1 MFASIKMRLGL
12 VGVLLLAGAVLAGCN
27 FTLAA
32 DITPPPDYVP
42 PTPMPTLGPL
52 YPASAPN
59 LQDGA
64 AIFADKC
71 VPCHGSKGLGD
82 GPQSMQLPVA
92 VPAIGLPETARPATP
107 ADWFK
112 TVTQGNIDRFMPP
125 FAGSL
130 TEQQRW
136 DVVAYALSLHTK
148 SDEISRGKALVE
160 SDCPDCAAA
169 VADQEKMAAL
179 SENDLVSMIRNGSDQ
194 IPAFGK
200 GYSDQQAYGAAEY
213 LRSLTFAGEAQLAVA
228 PATPV
233 EATAQPGTPEAAA
246 SSAPSAAGTAAP
258 EVGQVTGS
266 VELPVGGAATGLT
279 VTLHGYDHAADGTSG
294 PQEVLTLSGPVN
306 EDGSYAFDDVGLPL
320 NRIFIAEVKYAGVSY
335 RSGFQAATAGS
346 TSINMPALKL
356 YDASMDMSKLT
367 IEQVHIYADFSTKG
381 TVQVLE
387 IYAFNNS
394 SDTSVI
400 ISTDGSSIPFI
411 QLPKGAT
418 NAGYEA
424 GQDSASF
431 VSADQGLAVVPS
443 DKPYSIVAFFNLP
456 YDQQLEITQPVAID
470 TPSLI
475 LLVPEGIAVKGTQ
488 LQSQGVQAIQNNN
501 YEEFAAADLKEGQT
515 LSFTLSGQPGSSP
528 AAVIDAHQGLVIG
541 GAFLGALLIGA
552 GLFLYARERR
562 RLVPVV
568 TEAEFETQDEV
579 LDAIL
584 ALDDLHRAGKIAD
597 AAYNLRRDE
606 LKEQLRELS

>member
-1 MFASIKMRLGL
+1 MYEKMKTKRTWVVGL
-12 VGVLLLAGAVLAGCN
+12 WVLAAAILGGCN

-52 YPASAPN
+52 YPTAAPD
-59 LQDGA
+59 LQEGA
-64 AIFADKC
+64 TIFADKC

-82 GPQSMQLPVA
+82 GPQSMQLPVS
-92 VPAIGLPETARPATP
+92 VPGIGLPETARAASP

-112 TVTQGNIDRFMPP
+112 TVTQGNMDRFMPP

-136 DVVAYALSLHTK
+136 DVVAYALSLHTTP
-148 SDEISRGKALVE
+148 DEISLGKALVE
-160 SDCPDCAAA
+160 SDCPTCPTAM
-169 VADQEKMAAL
+169 ADQQKMAAL
-179 SENDLVSMIRNGSDQ
+179 SENDLVTLLRNGAGQ

-200 GYSDQQAYGAAEY
+200 AYSDEQAYEAAEY
-213 LRSLTFAGEAQLAVA
+213 LRSLTFSGTPQLAA
-228 PATPV
+228 AAATPV
-233 EATAQPGTPEAAA
+233 QATGQAGTPEV
-246 SSAPSAAGTAAP
+246 APSAAATGAP

-266 VELPVGGAATGLT
+266 VELPAGGAATGLT

-306 EDGSYAFDDVGLPL
+306 PDGSYAFDNVGLPL

-335 RSGFQAATAGS
+335 RSGFQAATASS
-346 TSINMPALKL
+346 TSISIPALKL
-356 YDASMDMSKLT
+356 YNASTDISKLT
-367 IEQVHIYADFSTKG
+367 IDQVHVYADFSTAG

-387 IYAFNNS
+387 IYAFSNS
-394 SDTSVI
+394 SDNSVV

-411 QLPKGAT
+411 QLPQGAT
-418 NAGYEA
+418 NTGYEA

-443 DKPYSIVAFFNLP
+443 DKPYSIIAFFNLP
-456 YDQQLEITQPVAID
+456 YDKQLEITQPVAID

-475 LLVPEGIAVKGTQ
+475 LLVPEGIAVKSSQ
-488 LQSQGVQAIQNNN
+488 LQDRGMQAIQNNN
-501 YEEFAAADLKEGQT
+501 YEEFAAADLKVGQT
-515 LSFTLSGQPGSSP
+515 LSFTVSGQPGSSP

-541 GAFLGALLIGA
+541 GAFLGAVLIGA

-568 TEAEFETQDEV
+568 TEAEFDTQDEV

-584 ALDDLHRAGKIAD
+584 ALDDLHRTGKIAD
-597 AAYNLRRDE
+597 EAYNLRRNQ